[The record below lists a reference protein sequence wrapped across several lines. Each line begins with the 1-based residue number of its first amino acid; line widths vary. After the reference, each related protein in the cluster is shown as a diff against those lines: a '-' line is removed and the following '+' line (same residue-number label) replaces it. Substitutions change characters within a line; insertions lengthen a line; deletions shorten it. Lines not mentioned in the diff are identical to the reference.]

1 MTGDSFFLIMPYC
14 DTACMEVFL
23 KKLSKEYPN
32 DEILLVCDGASWHR
46 ANDLDIPDNIHIF
59 FIPPG
64 TPEMNPI
71 EQIWKEIRKL
81 AFRNEVFSSLAAVV
95 DRLCSTIK
103 NLSPNTISH
112 ITARDWIVKCF
123 N

>member
-1 MTGDSFFLIMPYC
+1 MAYNNGIKKESYC

-32 DEILLVCDGASWHR
+32 DEILLVCDGASRHR
-46 ANDLDIPDNIHIF
+46 ANDLDIPDNIHIS

-81 AFRNEVFSSLAAVV
+81 GFRKEVFSS
-95 DRLCSTIK
+95 R
-103 NLSPNTISH
+103 H

-123 N
+123 NWVIVLAIY